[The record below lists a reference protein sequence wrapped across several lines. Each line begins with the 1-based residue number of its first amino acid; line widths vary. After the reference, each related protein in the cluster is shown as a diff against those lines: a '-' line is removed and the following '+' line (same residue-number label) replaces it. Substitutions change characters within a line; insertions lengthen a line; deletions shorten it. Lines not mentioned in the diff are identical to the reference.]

1 MFKKL
6 FKRKII
12 KVRLIEV
19 ISNEAFGTVKMKPE
33 QLPSSF
39 EKPTTIHIEG
49 GDWQVEKA
57 EPIHADE
64 FINKGELT
72 LWLNKIIKIDPQ
84 NIRYSIPT
92 ITNELPSLSDK
103 YSFYDLTHTIH
114 EDDWRQMEFLP
125 QNELPVIE
133 EEMKMIEDIIF
144 PEDDP
149 DFDSTVNGFDRV
161 HIRKIGRRLLNIP
174 LDDFISTI
182 SIEKKGNLAIDGHI
196 GFIENGFA
204 FKSANHIYYGTLEN
218 GIIKEL
224 CLDFYDSMD
233 DEISSIISKYNL
245 LLVLWCRGSI
255 TSV

>member
-1 MFKKL
+1 MFKKI
-6 FKRKII
+6 FKKNTI
-12 KVRLIEV
+12 KVTFIEV
-19 ISNEAFGTVKMKPE
+19 ISNETFGIVKMKPE

-39 EKPTTIHIEG
+39 EKPTTIHIED
-49 GDWQVEKA
+49 GDWQVERA

-64 FINKGELT
+64 FINKRELT

-92 ITNELPSLSDK
+92 ISNELPSLSDK
-103 YSFYDLTHTIH
+103 YQFYDFTHIIH
-114 EDDWRQMEFLP
+114 EDDWRQIEFLP
-125 QNELPVIE
+125 QNELPIIE
-133 EEMKMIEDIIF
+133 EEMKMIEEIIF

-161 HIRKIGRRLLNIP
+161 HVRKIGRRLLNIP
-174 LDDFISTI
+174 FDDFISTI
-182 SIEKKGNLAIDGHI
+182 SIESKGNVAIDGHI

-204 FKSANHIYYGTLEN
+204 FKSANYIYYGTHEN

-233 DEISSIISKYNL
+233 DEISSIISKYDL
-245 LLVLWCRGSI
+245 LLVLWGRGSI